1 MRTLF
6 NAGTEVVRSELTPL
20 GRRGPYRLTMTHAQG
35 TIVEYFVNLMDAQRR
50 QADLEKLLQSARGA
64 GRNAGS
70 DLQKEAV

>member
-1 MRTLF
+1 
-6 NAGTEVVRSELTPL
+6 
-20 GRRGPYRLTMTHAQG
+20 MTHAQG